1 MVRMTDKEWKDRR
14 DRMKRMEAKLNRIA
28 SELWKEIVRLKQ
40 ELAKV
45 TEERNELRAALRNRA
60 G

>member
-1 MVRMTDKEWKDRR
+1 MTDKEWKNRR

>member
-1 MVRMTDKEWKDRR
+1 MSDREWETFRALGQAKDTEIAQLTAQIKELQ
-14 DRMKRMEAKLNRIA
+14 EQ
-28 SELWKEIVRLKQ
+28 LK
-40 ELAKV
+40 KV

>member
-1 MVRMTDKEWKDRR
+1 MTDKEWKDRR